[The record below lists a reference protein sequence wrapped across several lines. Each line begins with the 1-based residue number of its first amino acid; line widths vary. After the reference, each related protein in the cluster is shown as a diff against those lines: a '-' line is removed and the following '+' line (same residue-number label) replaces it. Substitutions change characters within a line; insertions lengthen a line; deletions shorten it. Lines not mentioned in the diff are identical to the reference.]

1 MDQWNRIETPG
12 IDLHK
17 IVSWFLIKEQR
28 EISGAKPVSS
38 INSAETTGH
47 PHAKKES
54 RHRPYTLQE
63 TSSKWITDLNV
74 ECKTIKLLEY
84 NIENLNDLGFDS
96 DSLDKTP
103 KAQFI
108 KGRISKLD
116 FIEINTL
123 LICKRHCQ
131 ENE

>member
-1 MDQWNRIETPG
+1 M
-12 IDLHK
+12 
-17 IVSWFLIKEQR
+17 
-28 EISGAKPVSS
+28 VSS

-84 NIENLNDLGFDS
+84 NIGENLDDLGFDS

-103 KAQFI
+103 KAKFI
-108 KGRISKLD
+108 KERISKLD
-116 FIEINTL
+116 FIEINTFL
-123 LICKRHCQ
+123 LCKRHCQ